1 MPDLLYLDASAV
13 VKLIV
18 AEDESWAL
26 GERLGS
32 DSEVVTS
39 EVTLVEVLRALRWIG
54 LPDAALDRAARVA
67 ERMGLMRIDRALLSR
82 AAALDPPELRSIDAI
97 HLASALTLDAALTA
111 FVTYD
116 RRLEAAAVRAGLSVE
131 APA

>member
-1 MPDLLYLDASAV
+1 
-13 VKLIV
+13 
-18 AEDESWAL
+18 
-26 GERLGS
+26 
-32 DSEVVTS
+32 
-39 EVTLVEVLRALRWIG
+39 
-54 LPDAALDRAARVA
+54 
-67 ERMGLMRIDRALLSR
+67 MGLMRIDRALLSR